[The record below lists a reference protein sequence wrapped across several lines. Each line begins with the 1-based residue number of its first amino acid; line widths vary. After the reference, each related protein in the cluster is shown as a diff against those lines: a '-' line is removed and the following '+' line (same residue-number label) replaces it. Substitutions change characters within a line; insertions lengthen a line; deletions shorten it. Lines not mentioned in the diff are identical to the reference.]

1 LTSFYLGSK
10 NPKYVDFMKRNYPP
24 GFTYPDFG
32 PMFTAEFFEPQQ
44 WAEILKSSG
53 AKYTQYFLLVF
64 IVKFNNYLS
73 MSMY

>member
-1 LTSFYLGSK
+1 LTLFYLGSK

-53 AKYTQYFLLVF
+53 AKYISIFFTSFYCKV
-64 IVKFNNYLS
+64 
-73 MSMY
+73 

>member
-1 LTSFYLGSK
+1 
-10 NPKYVDFMKRNYPP
+10 MKRNYPP

-53 AKYTQYFLLVF
+53 AKYTQFFTSFYCKV
-64 IVKFNNYLS
+64 
-73 MSMY
+73 